1 MDLIK
6 LCIARPVG
14 VTVCMLLVVMF
25 GLIGLDAI
33 PVQLTP
39 TIDQPLV
46 TVTTSWPGRGPE
58 EIVEEITKEQEE
70 RLKNVKNLK
79 SMRSISREGA
89 AVITLEFNL
98 GADMTR
104 ALQEVSDA
112 LRQVPDYA
120 EDVNEPVIKAAGSGA
135 ENAIAWMIIDIDPAL
150 RHKAPDFDVTSL
162 YDKLD
167 REVKPFIERIDGVAE
182 VNIYGGRARE
192 MHVMLSPQALAER
205 SLSYAEVIAALRAEN
220 RNVSAGSIAEGKRDY
235 RVRVVGQFASPG
247 EVMETVVAYRQGKP
261 VFVKDLGTVEVDFE
275 KRRGFVRAF
284 GQPCLAI
291 NAIRQTNANVVKVMT
306 ELRARLKIIESE
318 ILPSIDPVAGPLL
331 RLRQVYDETTYI
343 DSARGLVTGNLW
355 LGGVLAGGVLLLFLR
370 SFISTG
376 IVAISIPVSIIATFL
391 AIFLMGRTLNV
402 ISLAG
407 LAFAVGMVVDNSIVV
422 IENIYRRMQMGESP
436 PVAAYR
442 GAREVWGAVLASTL
456 TTVAVFIP
464 VLTIQDEAGQLFF
477 DIALAMAV
485 SVGLSLVI
493 SITIIPSAA
502 SRWLRRPPEKPHPVR
517 AAAEGLFGAVRL
529 FAMVNSAIARSVHW
543 MNTSWRGISIRLAVI
558 AVMCIGSYILA
569 VRLMPERDYLPAGNR
584 NLVFGGMQTPPGYS
598 NAQNVSIAERLE
610 AQIQPYAKADI
621 RDPASYRD
629 LPPIMRFD
637 APDKPFDPVPV
648 QDFFIGAFEGG
659 LFAGATSQDEQVV
672 LPIGNL
678 LTSAM
683 MSIPDSPGGAR
694 QASIFGG
701 GVGGSAAIQLEIAG
715 PSLDRVRTAASMA
728 YNLAGQKYGFGFGVS
743 SSPGNFA
750 LRQQEVQARLNEQG
764 RRLGLRTQDVGTA
777 VRALFDGAYA
787 GDYRYQGD
795 TIDILLVPPG
805 RTLGTKE
812 ELANIAVATPAGQ
825 VVPLTSVVDIRTA
838 LAPQEIQRSEE
849 LPSVTININPPRELS
864 LSAAMDQVRSEIVE
878 PMRTSGLIDATM
890 RVRLEGS
897 AAKLSEVQT
906 AMLGD
911 ASRSGAPW
919 LLRRPLLIG
928 AGATTAAGL
937 LLAIFGLFKMARLRD
952 ARVGYGAMGFIV
964 WALVLAGLLVLVA
977 TQPQLATARFIW
989 ALVVT
994 YLLMAALFENFAL
1007 PLVIM
1012 FSVPLAVVGGFLGL
1026 RLLHEWT
1033 KLDPRLPV
1041 QNMDVLTML
1050 GFVVLV
1056 GVVVNNAILLVHQS
1070 LNFMRGEEDHPPM
1083 TRNDAIAESVRTRI
1097 RPIMMTVGTSLLGM
1111 APLVFF
1117 PGAGAEMYRGL
1128 GSVMLGGLLCSTV
1141 FTLVLVPL
1149 LLGLTLDM
1157 REGMALVLRS
1167 RRAGAAAEPAPKTT
1181 GA

>member
-14 VTVCMLLVVMF
+14 VTVGVLLVVMF
-25 GLIGLDAI
+25 GLIGLGAI

-39 TIDQPLV
+39 TIDKPLV

-70 RLKNVKNLK
+70 RLKNVKNLR
-79 SMRSISREGA
+79 SMRSTSREGA

-104 ALQEVSDA
+104 ALQEVSDS
-112 LRQVPDYA
+112 LRQVPDYP
-120 EDVNEPVIKAAGSGA
+120 EDVNEPVIKAAGGGP

-162 YDKLD
+162 FDKLD

-192 MHVMLSPQALAER
+192 LHVMLDPQALADR
-205 SLSYAEVIAALRAEN
+205 SLSHAEVIAALRAEN
-220 RNVSAGSIAEGKRDY
+220 RNISAGSISEGKRDY
-235 RVRVVGQFASPG
+235 RVRVVGQFESPN

-284 GQPCLAI
+284 GQPSLAL
-291 NAIRQTNANVVKVMT
+291 NAIRQTNANVVEVMT
-306 ELRARLKIIESE
+306 ELRARVKIIEEE
-318 ILPSIDPVAGPLL
+318 ILPTLDPVAGPLL
-331 RLRQVYDETTYI
+331 RIRQVYDETTYI

-355 LGGVLAGGVLLLFLR
+355 LGGLLAGAVLMLFLR
-370 SFISTG
+370 SFVSTG

-422 IENIYRRMQMGESP
+422 IENIYRRMQLGETP
-436 PVAAYR
+436 AVAAYR

-485 SVGLSLVI
+485 SVTLSLVI
-493 SITIIPSAA
+493 SITVIPSAA
-502 SRWLRRPPEKPHPVR
+502 SKWLRARPAKPHPVR
-517 AAAEGLFGAVRL
+517 AAAEGLFGLVRL
-529 FAMVNSAIARSVHW
+529 FAIVNTAIAQGVKW
-543 MNTSWRGISIRLAVI
+543 MNTAWRGVAIRPVVIAALCAASYFLAVT
-558 AVMCIGSYILA
+558 
-569 VRLMPERDYLPAGNR
+569 LMPERDYLPAGNR

-598 NAQNVSIAERLE
+598 NEQNVSIAERLE
-610 AQIQPYAKADI
+610 AQIKPYADAKID
-621 RDPASYRD
+621 DPATYRN

-648 QDFFIGAFEGG
+648 ENFFIGSFDGG

-678 LTSAM
+678 LTGAM

-694 QASIFGG
+694 QASLFGR

-715 PSLDRVRTAASMA
+715 PSLDRVRAAAGMA
-728 YNLAGQKYGFGFGVS
+728 YGLAGQEYGFGFGVS
-743 SSPGNFA
+743 SSPGNFS

-795 TIDILLVPPG
+795 TIDILLLPSG

-812 ELANIAVATPAGQ
+812 ELANVSVATPAGQ
-825 VVPLTSVVDIRTA
+825 VVPLTSVVDIRSA

-864 LSAAMDQVRSEIVE
+864 LSAAMEQVRQEIIE
-878 PMRTSGLIDATM
+878 PMRAAGLIDATM
-890 RVRLEGS
+890 RVRLAGS
-897 AAKLSEVQT
+897 AAKLNDVNA

-911 ASRSGAPW
+911 PAMSNAPW
-919 LLRRPLLIG
+919 ALRQPLLIG
-928 AGATTAAGL
+928 AGVVGAAGL
-937 LLAIFGLFKMARLRD
+937 ALALFGVVTMVRTGNEKA
-952 ARVGYGAMGFIV
+952 GYGALGFFV
-964 WALVLAGLLVLVA
+964 WGVILAGLFALIA
-977 TQPQLATARFIW
+977 TQPQLATARFVW

-1007 PLVIM
+1007 PFVIM
-1012 FSVPLAVVGGFLGL
+1012 FSVPLAIVGGFLGL

-1070 LNFMRGEEDHPPM
+1070 LNFMKGEEGQAPM
-1083 TRNDAIAESVRTRI
+1083 ERHAAIAESVRTRI
-1097 RPIMMTVGTSLLGM
+1097 RPIMMTVCTSLLGM
-1111 APLVFF
+1111 APLVLF

-1128 GSVMLGGLLCSTV
+1128 GSVMLGGLLCSTI

-1157 REGMALVLRS
+1157 REGMGLVLRRKAKS
-1167 RRAGAAAEPAPKTT
+1167 
-1181 GA
+1181 